1 MEKYN
6 FKENIDELKKKDK
19 LYLKELQL
27 FFDKVDN
34 VSDQELKSQILYQM
48 HRCEQRIICMCE
60 QLINK
65 WYKYKNKHFRKN
77 IIK

>member
-19 LYLKELQL
+19 LYLKELQI

-34 VSDQELKSQILYQM
+34 IEDEELKSQVLYQM
-48 HRCEQRIICMCE
+48 HRCEERLILMCME
-60 QLINK
+60 LLNK
-65 WYKYKNKHFRKN
+65 
-77 IIK
+77 